1 MRCRTIKLFDFKE
14 KMHLTI
20 EDMRKFISSACTWLT
35 IDDDLRFFKDERN
48 QPMTENSKRL
58 TEQLEV
64 CSKKCRTVLF
74 LLSDSIEETSMC
86 RKNLR
91 SAIEKEKEI
100 RERNKKEK

>member
-1 MRCRTIKLFDFKE
+1 MY
-14 KMHLTI
+14 LTI

-48 QPMTENSKRL
+48 QPMTESSKGL
-58 TEQLEV
+58 TKQLEV
-64 CSKKCRTVLF
+64 SSKKCRMVLF
-74 LLSDSIEETSMC
+74 LLSDSIEETSMY

-100 RERNKKEK
+100 RKRNKIEKDRDFLTQTETPKN